1 MMMRHSDA
9 DELVTDGLVIPDTTP
24 LPPVSVEV
32 PAEGLSIGE
41 AAAACG
47 LSVDALRYYER
58 EGLTRTPPQRASSG
72 QRRYHARDLEWLSG
86 VIMLRATGMP
96 VRDVRE
102 FAELTRR
109 SGTQAQVLAI
119 FEAHRERVIEQL
131 QRTQRHLAAID
142 QKISFYRS
150 QVGYEDRR
158 GPSRPAHGST
168 GGGMDTGDVGADVG
182 GGGGIDGGTV
192 GRP

>member
-1 MMMRHSDA
+1 MTTRHSDA
-9 DELVTDGLVIPDTTP
+9 EDLVSDGLMGSDTTP
-24 LPPVSVEV
+24 LPPVSVQV

-72 QRRYHARDLEWLSG
+72 QRRYHARDLEWLAG

-109 SGTQAQVLAI
+109 NGTQAQVLAI
-119 FEAHRERVIEQL
+119 FEAHRERVLEQL

-142 QKISFYRS
+142 QKIDFYRL
-150 QVGYEDRR
+150 QVGDGGRR
-158 GPSRPAHGST
+158 GRSAPNRAP
-168 GGGMDTGDVGADVG
+168 TGDRADAS
-182 GGGGIDGGTV
+182 GGIGGTV
-192 GRP
+192 AGTTREP